1 MALKKDFS
9 DRQLSLPPDL
19 LSSQRV
25 TPPLITAAT
34 ESHSLFRHS
43 SLPYES
49 HSPYPKLTPTCLKL
63 EILPPFELA
72 RAWQGTSSQP
82 PGHHQHHSIWERAQ
96 PATVDPTFTE
106 AVANQTVV
114 VGRDGTLRCSVENL
128 GNFKIAWMK
137 ADTQTLLSISN
148 TMISRNYRI
157 RVSHSDNSTW
167 FLHLDAVSLAD
178 RGYYLCQIN
187 TVPPISR
194 QGYLEVVVPPNIL
207 DEETSTD
214 VEVNEDSPAL
224 LRCGAEGYPAPEIRF
239 KREDGLSI
247 RYAAKGRDGAVASNE
262 TRSVGG
268 VEKTV
273 GVLSFRTVTR
283 TDMGHY
289 LCIANNSVP
298 PSVSKRMVLNVR
310 YREPAVYVSHQMIG
324 VYRGDDVAI
333 NCTVTAYPR
342 PVVFWQDNL
351 GKMIISGGRYQVIEN
366 QVGES
371 PPKLQTT
378 LIIRGLR
385 VEDITTYRCNASIDN
400 DKMREKSL
408 AVQLNEISR
417 PSTESS
423 PGQDEYFKVARHPK
437 NLQKSLAKQNRIND
451 INERYEK
458 PTNFVPG
465 NLQDIF
471 IHSNLGRSN
480 YDNTSNSPCSL
491 HLHTSLRLIF
501 NVIGVWAFQLAVY
514 GRT

>member
-1 MALKKDFS
+1 MTGTPQVARGTVLAVCLAL
-9 DRQLSLPPDL
+9 
-19 LSSQRV
+19 
-25 TPPLITAAT
+25 
-34 ESHSLFRHS
+34 
-43 SLPYES
+43 
-49 HSPYPKLTPTCLKL
+49 CLHT
-63 EILPPFELA
+63 
-72 RAWQGTSSQP
+72 GTSSQP
-82 PGHHQHHSIWERAQ
+82 PGHHQQQGQQQQQQHSVWERAQ
-96 PATVDPTFTE
+96 PAPQAPTFTE
-106 AVANQTVV
+106 SVANQTVV
-114 VGRDGTLRCSVENL
+114 VGRDGSLRCSVENL
-128 GNFKIAWMK
+128 GNYKIAWMK
-137 ADTQTLLSISN
+137 ADTQTLLSVSN

-157 RVSHSDNSTW
+157 RASHSDNSTW
-167 FLHLDAVSLAD
+167 FLHLDSVSLTD

-187 TVPPISR
+187 TVPPIFR

-214 VEVNEDSPAL
+214 VEVNEDSPAQ

-239 KREDGLSI
+239 KREDGVGI
-247 RYAAKGRDGAVASNE
+247 RYAANGISGAVAS
-262 TRSVGG
+262 SVTESLGG

-273 GVLSFRTVTR
+273 GLLTFESVTR
-283 TDMGHY
+283 ADMGHY

-351 GKMIISGGRYQVIEN
+351 GKMIISGGRYQVVES

-385 VEDITTYRCNASIDN
+385 VDDITTYRCNASIDN
-400 DKMREKSL
+400 DKTREKSL

-423 PGQDEYFKVARHPK
+423 LAQDGYFKDIYIHP
-437 NLQKSLAKQNRIND
+437 NHGH
-451 INERYEK
+451 
-458 PTNFVPG
+458 P
-465 NLQDIF
+465 
-471 IHSNLGRSN
+471 N
-480 YDNTSNSPCSL
+480 YDDTSGSHARI
-491 HLHTSLRLIF
+491 HLQSSIRSIF
-501 NVIGVWAFQLAVY
+501 NLIGVWAFQLFVW

>member
-1 MALKKDFS
+1 MGASGHGCQWLWVPVAMGAS
-9 DRQLSLPPDL
+9 
-19 LSSQRV
+19 
-25 TPPLITAAT
+25 
-34 ESHSLFRHS
+34 
-43 SLPYES
+43 
-49 HSPYPKLTPTCLKL
+49 
-63 EILPPFELA
+63 
-72 RAWQGTSSQP
+72 TSSQP
-82 PGHHQHHSIWERAQ
+82 PGQPHSIWERAQ
-96 PATVDPTFTE
+96 PLPSVPGFTE
-106 AVANQTVV
+106 GVANQTVV
-114 VGRDGTLRCSVENL
+114 VGRDGALRCSVENL
-128 GNFKIAWMK
+128 GNYKIAWMK
-137 ADTQTLLSISN
+137 SDTQTLLSISN

-167 FLHLDAVSLAD
+167 FLHLDTVILAD

-214 VEVNEDSPAL
+214 VEVQEDDQAV

-239 KREDGLSI
+239 KREDGVGI
-247 RYAAKGRDGAVASNE
+247 RYAANGISGAVAS
-262 TRSVGG
+262 SVTESLGG

-273 GVLSFRTVTR
+273 GLLSFETVTR
-283 TDMGHY
+283 ADMGHY

-342 PVVFWQDNL
+342 PVVFWQDSM
-351 GKMIISGGRYQVIEN
+351 GKMIISGGRYQVVES
-366 QVGES
+366 QLGES

-400 DKMREKSL
+400 DKTREKSL
-408 AVQLNEISR
+408 AVQLNE
-417 PSTESS
+417 SS
-423 PGQDEYFKVARHPK
+423 YSQDIYYKVARHPK
-437 NLQKSLAKQNRIND
+437 NLQKSLTKQNH
-451 INERYEK
+451 NEIGDRYQK
-458 PTNFVPG
+458 PTNFIPG

-471 IHSNLGRSN
+471 LHPSLGHVN
-480 YDNTSNSPCSL
+480 YDETSNASRSS
-491 HLHTSLRLIF
+491 HSHTSIRLVF
-501 NVIGVWAFQLAVY
+501 ALIGLWSFPLVVW